1 MNKLDVTFLQKCI
14 NALEK
19 AFELYSIVPEDSI
32 EKDIYRSAC
41 IKEFEIILEQCAKI
55 IKKILKNYVVSSVEI
70 DRLFFKDVF
79 RKACQFGVLNI
90 EETERW
96 LEYRDKRNLT
106 AHEYGQSFAE
116 NIIEVLES
124 FIKDAQSVVTS
135 VNKFNT
141 DAN

>member
-1 MNKLDVTFLQKCI
+1 MNPLDATFLQKCI
-14 NALEK
+14 YALEK
-19 AFELYSIVPEDSI
+19 AFELYTVAAIDSV

-41 IKEFEIILEQCAKI
+41 VKEFEIILEQSANL
-55 IKKILKNYVVSSVEI
+55 IKKMLKNYVVASVEI
-70 DRLFFKDVF
+70 DRLYFKDVF
-79 RKACQFGVLNI
+79 RKACQFGILNV

-116 NIIEVLES
+116 NIIEIIAI
-124 FIKDAQSVVTS
+124 FIIDSKSVVVS
-135 VNKFNT
+135 IKKFNE